1 MTQQEAEK
9 SYGKNVGY
17 LEDKWFEYKFC
28 GLYSNA
34 SDETLCW
41 LYHEDTEMKFLA
53 SIREI
58 ELV

>member
-9 SYGKNVGY
+9 GYGKTVMY
-17 LEDKWFEYKFC
+17 LGDEDFEYKFC
-28 GLYSNA
+28 GMYSNA
-34 SDETLCW
+34 SNETLCW